1 MKCKY
6 CNSERFTAH
15 QVCRLDVIVDDTG
28 EFLEN
33 AHKDAAQSIYDS
45 NKPYGPFQ
53 CCGCGAE
60 YDGDSLESAV
70 ETSGP
75 VQSWAPQSREK
86 LGELHLM
93 TISQLAEFLAGQLV
107 YSQVWESKFPACD
120 FTVADV
126 QEMKQYSQEELET
139 MHFNTEG
146 WCGIKAV
153 NFGFD
158 STNLYAVTDYYGG
171 GCDQVCRLYDG
182 INVIEAEI
190 LLCEA
195 IRNTLRAAE
204 ATVTDDTF
212 LLVEIRKEA
221 E

>member
-1 MKCKY
+1 MRCKH
-6 CNSERFTAH
+6 CNGERFTAH
-15 QVCRLDVIVDDTG
+15 QVCRLDVIVDGTG

-33 AHKDAAQSIYDS
+33 AHKDAAQAIYDAET
-45 NKPYGPFQ
+45 PYGPFQ

-60 YDGDSLESAV
+60 YDGNILDCAV

-75 VQSWAPQSREK
+75 VQGWTPLGQKK

-93 TISQLAEFLAGQLV
+93 TISQLAEFIAGEPI
-107 YSQVWESKFPACD
+107 YSQVWKSKFPSCD
-120 FTVADV
+120 FVITDA
-126 QEMKQYSQEELET
+126 QELQQYSQKDLEE
-139 MHFNTEG
+139 MHLNACG
-146 WCGIKAV
+146 WCGIKVA

-182 INVIEAEI
+182 IGVIEAEA

-195 IRNTLRAAE
+195 FRGTLRAAE
-204 ATVTDDTF
+204 ALVTDDSI
-212 LLVEIRKEA
+212 LLVEIRKEG